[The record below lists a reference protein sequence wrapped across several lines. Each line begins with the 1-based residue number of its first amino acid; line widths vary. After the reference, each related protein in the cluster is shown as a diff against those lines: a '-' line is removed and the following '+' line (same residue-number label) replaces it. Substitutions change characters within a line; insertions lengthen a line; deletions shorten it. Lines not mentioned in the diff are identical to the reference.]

1 MVPLLYQ
8 QVQGER
14 RQPAD
19 CYLNLQL
26 KLTRNFYISSKTFQQ
41 KTSSL

>member
-8 QVQGER
+8 QGER

-26 KLTRNFYISSKTFQQ
+26 KLTLIQNIPAKN
-41 KTSSL
+41 K